1 MLNISFGP
9 GISAERACY
18 EYLRQKILS
27 GELPPGMPIHQQQV
41 ADALGVSRI
50 PVRDALKHLVAEG
63 FLTASG
69 NRHVVTVISP
79 EDIHEIFLMRSA
91 LEGLSARVAAT
102 RMTDEALAQLM
113 RLGQR
118 MESSDVTSD
127 EWVAY
132 HEEFHKI
139 IQSFCGMP
147 RLQLEMMR
155 LRTAAEHYLRVFFAQ
170 YHMGE
175 VRGHEH
181 RQLAEVLQQRDG
193 ELAERAMRAHIE
205 AALSEIARA
214 VKEQQTA
221 SKAEEVEQRAEPARA
236 AFMSPPRIVPAT

>member
-1 MLNISFGP
+1 
-9 GISAERACY
+9 
-18 EYLRQKILS
+18 
-27 GELPPGMPIHQQQV
+27 MPIHQQQV

-63 FLTASG
+63 FLTSSG
-69 NRHVVTVISP
+69 NRHIVTVISP

-118 MESSDVTSD
+118 MASPDVTSD

-139 IQSFCGMP
+139 IQSFCDMP
-147 RLQLEMMR
+147 RLQLEMLR
-155 LRTAAEHYLRVFFAQ
+155 LRTAAEHYLRVFFAK
-170 YHMGE
+170 YHVGE

-181 RQLAEVLQQRDG
+181 LLLAEVLQRRDG
-193 ELAERAMRAHIE
+193 ELAERSMRAHIE

-214 VKEQQTA
+214 V
-221 SKAEEVEQRAEPARA
+221 EVEKNASTAEGKGSAPSAQRLVIQPGRLL
-236 AFMSPPRIVPAT
+236 PAT

>member
-1 MLNISFGP
+1 MLNISSGP
-9 GISAERACY
+9 SISAERACY

-27 GELPPGMPIHQQQV
+27 RELPPGMPIHQQQV

-91 LEGLSARVAAT
+91 LEGLSAREAAT

-118 MESSDVTSD
+118 MESADVTSD

-132 HEEFHKI
+132 HEDFHRI

-147 RLQLEMMR
+147 RLQMEMLR

-205 AALSEIARA
+205 AALNEIARA
-214 VKEQQTA
+214 VQAQQTA
-221 SKAEEVEQRAEPARA
+221 SKAGDAQRLAPSQP
-236 AFMSPPRIVPAT
+236 AFMSPPRIMPAA